1 MLAMLESAAGTA
13 SFAEWVKKSEAFI
26 ASKSEKL
33 DFYFKPL
40 YSLLEDLVLIHGGA
54 APRRNADIAARLSG
68 LAARVDFAWLREA
81 VEQVD
86 GLTHLQRRNV
96 QKGPS
101 VDRLV
106 VSLRQA

>member
-1 MLAMLESAAGTA
+1 
-13 SFAEWVKKSEAFI
+13 
-26 ASKSEKL
+26 
-33 DFYFKPL
+33 
-40 YSLLEDLVLIHGGA
+40 
-54 APRRNADIAARLSG
+54 
-68 LAARVDFAWLREA
+68 VDFAWLREA

>member
-1 MLAMLESAAGTA
+1 M
-13 SFAEWVKKSEAFI
+13 KKSESFL

-40 YSLLEDLVLIHGGA
+40 YGLLEDILLIHGGA
-54 APRRNADIAARLSG
+54 RPLRNADIAPRLSA
-68 LAARVDFAWLREA
+68 LAARIDFAWLREA
-81 VEQVD
+81 VQQVD
-86 GLTHLQRRNV
+86 ELTHLQRRNV

-106 VSLRQA
+106 VSLRQG